1 MGEVSD
7 GLLEMSFG
15 LKGYT
20 IMKKI
25 ILLLVLFVSVF
36 LIGCGDGVAENQTIR
51 TRRIA
56 TIKDINDRQIQDDS
70 DEFWLID
77 RNSGL
82 MEWNVYIGE

>member
-15 LKGYT
+15 LKGCT
-20 IMKKI
+20 IMKKL

-36 LIGCGDGVAENQTIR
+36 LIGCGDGVVENQTVR

-56 TIKDINDRQIQDDS
+56 AANDIYDRQLRDDS
-70 DEFWLID
+70 DEFWLVD
-77 RNSGL
+77 RNGRL
-82 MEWNVYIGE
+82 MEWNLYIGE